1 MASAKLRD
9 SPVGLVILIFLNEL
23 VMLNAVWGSHIRK
36 TIMTTLK
43 ITSVGNSA
51 AVLLPKELMAK
62 LGVERGDLLQAIE
75 TENGIKLTVYDPTFD
90 AQMKVAEE
98 IMHENRD
105 LLRRLSK

>member
-1 MASAKLRD
+1 MNSVR
-9 SPVGLVILIFLNEL
+9 
-23 VMLNAVWGSHIRK
+23 GSDIRK

-51 AVLLPKELMAK
+51 AVLLPKELLAK
-62 LGVERGDLLQAIE
+62 LGVDTGEFLQAIE
-75 TENGIKLTVYDPTFD
+75 TENGIELTAYDPTFD

-105 LLRRLSK
+105 LLRRLAK

>member
-1 MASAKLRD
+1 MASTKLRD
-9 SPVGLVILIFLNEL
+9 SPVGLVVLISLNEY
-23 VMLNAVWGSHIRK
+23 VIMNSVRGSDIRK

-51 AVLLPKELMAK
+51 AVLLPKELLAK
-62 LGVERGDLLQAIE
+62 LGVDTGEFLQAIE
-75 TENGIKLTVYDPTFD
+75 TENGIELTAYDPTFD

-105 LLRRLSK
+105 LLRRLAK